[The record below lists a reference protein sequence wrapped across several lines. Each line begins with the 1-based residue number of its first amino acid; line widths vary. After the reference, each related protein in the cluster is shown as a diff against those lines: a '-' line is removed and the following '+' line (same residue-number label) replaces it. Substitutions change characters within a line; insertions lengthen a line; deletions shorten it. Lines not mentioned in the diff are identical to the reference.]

1 MRPTRLE
8 ITGFTAFRETAVVD
22 FEGCD
27 FFALCGPTGAGKSS
41 IIDAITFALY
51 GSIPRLDKNDVRS
64 IISQGLLQTKVLLD
78 FTIGDDAYQVM
89 RWVERRGE
97 RATTKEVRLEKNGRP
112 FEAADPK
119 SVTAEIE
126 RLIGLDFDQ
135 FTKCV
140 VLPQGEFARFL
151 HDTRADRQDLL
162 VKLLGFGLYE
172 RMARRA
178 NELARDAGTRA
189 ELLQHRLDTE
199 YTHAT
204 PESLAE
210 ATERLRLLESA
221 HAQIEAAMPQIE
233 ALDAEAKA
241 AKEQAAAARGR
252 LDRLAKVSI
261 PDGVGELGRAI
272 AAARADRDA
281 AQAHADQL
289 DAARAAAE
297 RDLAALPDRA
307 ALTVVREAHAN
318 RDKTQTQLTQARAA
332 LESLARA
339 DADANAVHER
349 ADAAFTAAEA
359 ALDAARVAH
368 RAHDLAR
375 RLVAGEA
382 CPVCKQT
389 VAELP
394 DAALPADVADA
405 EHALASARA
414 AREQADAQRRKAA
427 KDRTFADA
435 TAQRLMQEL
444 DELTRAIA
452 DHPDPQQLDATIA
465 AVEAAERALA
475 GARRDGDAARRTVT
489 DAQRRLDGAERA
501 EREARRGFASVRD
514 SLADLAPPPAEG
526 EDLAADWRSLAEWAA
541 GQHEQQGAAADA
553 ADRALEQIAE
563 RRRALATTLVALA
576 RDAGVEAGD
585 ERLSRAV
592 EKALDQQANNVERIE
607 AALQQIAQIQ
617 AEKSVAEEQ
626 KGVASHLGRH
636 LSAGNFEQWLL
647 DDAMQ
652 RLVAGASRALRELS
666 NGAYSLDVDGKGH
679 FTVIDHRNADER
691 RSAKTL
697 SGGETFLASLSLA
710 LALSDDIA
718 AIAADGARLDAIFLD
733 EGFGTLDIET
743 LGTVQT
749 AIENLA
755 QQGRMVGLVTHVREI
770 AEYVPVRFDVR
781 KHADTSRVEKVWA

>member
-64 IISQGLLQTKVLLD
+64 IVSQGLLQTKVLLE
-78 FTIGDDAYQVM
+78 FTIGDDAYRVM
-89 RWVERRGE
+89 RWVERRGD
-97 RATTKEVRLEKNGRP
+97 RATTKEVRLEKNGHP

-151 HDTRADRQDLL
+151 HDKPAERQDLL
-162 VKLLGFGLYE
+162 VKLLGYGLYE
-172 RMARRA
+172 RMGRRA

-204 PESLAE
+204 PESLAA
-210 ATERLRLLESA
+210 ATGRLRLLQAA
-221 HAQIEAAMPQIE
+221 HQRIEAAMPQIE

-241 AKEQAAAARGR
+241 AKEQIAAARGR

-261 PDGVGELGRAI
+261 PDGIGQLGRAI
-272 AAARADRDA
+272 ARARADRD
-281 AQAHADQL
+281 QAGGEAERL
-289 DAARAAAE
+289 DAVRADAE
-297 RDLAALPDRA
+297 RRLHELPDRA
-307 ALTVVREAHAN
+307 TLTVVREAHVN
-318 RDKTQTQLTQARAA
+318 REKKLGQLTQARAA
-332 LESLARA
+332 LESLTRDEAGA
-339 DADANAVHER
+339 TKDHAAAE
-349 ADAAFTAAEA
+349 AAFAAAEA
-359 ALDAARVAH
+359 ALEAARIAH

-375 RLVAGEA
+375 TLVAGEP
-382 CPVCKQT
+382 CPVCKQA
-389 VAELP
+389 VSKLP
-394 DAALPADVADA
+394 GSQTPADVHQA
-405 EHALASARA
+405 EQAVASARA
-414 AREQADAQRRKAA
+414 AREQADAQRRKTV
-427 KDRTFADA
+427 KDRAFADA
-435 TAQRLMQEL
+435 TAQRLTLEL
-444 DELTRAIA
+444 DELTRAVA
-452 DHPDPQQLDATIA
+452 DHPDPAQLDATIA
-465 AVEAAERALA
+465 AVEAAERAVA
-475 GARRDGDAARRTVT
+475 DARRDGDAARRAVT
-489 DAQRRLDGAERA
+489 DAQRRLDGAERG
-501 EREARRGFASVRD
+501 EREARRGFATVRD
-514 SLADLAPPPAEG
+514 SLADLSPPPAEG
-526 EDLAADWRSLAEWAA
+526 EDLAADWRALADWAA
-541 GQHEQQGAAADA
+541 AQHDTQRTAADA

-563 RRRALATTLVALA
+563 RRRAVTGELVAVALE
-576 RDAGVEAGD
+576 AGVEAGS

-592 EKALDQQANNVERIE
+592 EKALDQEANNVERIE
-607 AALQQIAQIQ
+607 AALQQIATIQ
-617 AEKSVAEEQ
+617 AERAEADQQ
-626 KGVASHLGRH
+626 KAVASHVGRH
-636 LSAGNFEQWLL
+636 LSANHFEKWLL
-647 DDAMQ
+647 DEAMQ

-666 NGAYSLDVDGKGH
+666 TGAYSLDLDGKGH
-679 FTVIDHRNADER
+679 FAVIDHRNADER

-718 AIAADGARLDAIFLD
+718 ALAADGARLDAIFLD

-781 KHADTSRVEKVWA
+781 KHADTSRVEKVWT